1 MQRTTVRLPDDLLN
15 EAKDLARQTG
25 RTLTQLLEDAV
36 RAELARTAMPKS
48 MRVAERGPRYTASAA
63 FTAPLQGEHVYATS
77 EAAPPNQLVREQL
90 RAQVAD
96 IQAFVRTLP
105 DRDTRSADDILG
117 YDANGLPG

>member
-1 MQRTTVRLPDDLLN
+1 MQRTTVRLPDDLLD
-15 EAKDLARQTG
+15 EAKDFARQTG

-48 MRVAERGPRYTASAA
+48 MHVAQRGPRYTASAA
-63 FTAPLQGEHVYATS
+63 PPHGEHVYPTS
-77 EAAPPNQLVREQL
+77 EAAPPTQLVREQL

>member
-1 MQRTTVRLPDDLLN
+1 MQRTTVRLPDELLH

-48 MRVAERGPRYTASAA
+48 MRVAERGPLYAASEALAA
-63 FTAPLQGEHVYATS
+63 AQHGEHVYPTS

-96 IQAFVRTLP
+96 IQAFLRTLP
-105 DRDTRSADDILG
+105 DRDTRSADEILG

>member
-36 RAELARTAMPKS
+36 RAELARTAIPRS
-48 MRVAERGPRYTASAA
+48 LRVAERGPRYTASAA
-63 FTAPLQGEHVYATS
+63 LAAPQRGEHVYPTGD
-77 EAAPPNQLVREQL
+77 EAARNQLVREQL
-90 RAQVAD
+90 RSQVAD
-96 IQAFVRTLP
+96 IQAFLRTLP

>member
-15 EAKDLARQTG
+15 EAKDFARQTG

-36 RAELARTAMPKS
+36 RAELARTVRPKS
-48 MRVAERGPRYTASAA
+48 LRVAEGAPRYAASTGA
-63 FTAPLQGEHVYATS
+63 QHGEHVYPIGDS
-77 EAAPPNQLVREQL
+77 APPAQLVREQL

-105 DRDTRSADDILG
+105 DRDKRSADEILG

>member
-15 EAKDLARQTG
+15 KAKDLARKTG

-48 MRVAERGPRYTASAA
+48 LRVAEGAPRYTAAKHDEH
-63 FTAPLQGEHVYATS
+63 GEHVYPIGD
-77 EAAPPNQLVREQL
+77 AAPPTQLVREQL

-105 DRDTRSADDILG
+105 DRDTRSADEILG
-117 YDANGLPG
+117 YDSNGLPG